1 MPLLLTRAEE
11 DAASMATRLPPGFEA
26 LIAPALAYEATG
38 SVAELVAAAPSR
50 PTLLVTTPR
59 SVAVAVA
66 LSAGRE
72 VVALAPRTSAA
83 LAAAGIGVR
92 PVSGGVEQAMA
103 TLTPASTLLLTSDL
117 GAEHAGRRWP
127 TLAVLVT
134 HRTVAPTSLPEA
146 AVALLASGAA
156 YAVFFAS
163 PSAVENFE
171 HLAPGAT
178 ARAAA
183 RYVHGASTAA
193 ALTARGLSSSPLPPG
208 A

>member
-11 DAASMATRLPPGFEA
+11 DAASTVARLPPEFEA
-26 LIAPALAYEATG
+26 VIAPALAYEATG
-38 SVAELVAAAPSR
+38 SVAELLAAAPSR

-59 SVAVAVA
+59 SVPVAVA
-66 LSAGRE
+66 LSVGRE

-83 LAAAGIGVR
+83 LVEAGVTVR
-92 PVSGGVEQAMA
+92 PVCGGVEQAMA
-103 TLTPASTLLLTSDL
+103 TLDPASTLLLTSDL
-117 GAEHAGRRWP
+117 GAHTAARRWP
-127 TLAVLVT
+127 TMAVLVT
-134 HRTVAPTSLPEA
+134 HRTVAPASLPAPA
-146 AVALLASGAA
+146 AALLASGTAF
-156 YAVFFAS
+156 AVFFAS

-171 HLAPGAT
+171 HLAPGAA

-193 ALTARGLSSSPLPPG
+193 ALTALGLSSSPLTLG

>member
-11 DAASMATRLPPGFEA
+11 DSESTAARLPPELEA
-26 LIAPALAYEATG
+26 VIAPALAYEATG
-38 SVAELVAAAPSR
+38 SVAALVAAAPAR
-50 PTLLVTTPR
+50 RTLLVTTPR

-72 VVALAPRTSAA
+72 VVALAPRTAA
-83 LAAAGIGVR
+83 ELTAAGVAVR
-92 PVSGGVEQAMA
+92 PVVGGVEQAMA
-103 TLTPASTLLLTSDL
+103 TLDPATTLLLTSDL
-117 GAEHAGRRWP
+117 GAEHAARRWP

-134 HRTVAPTSLPEA
+134 HRTVAPAALPPA
-146 AVALLASGAA
+146 ALSLLASGAA

-171 HLAPGAT
+171 RLAPGAA
-178 ARAAA
+178 ARASA
-183 RYVHGASTAA
+183 RYIHGVSTAA
-193 ALTARGLSSSPLPPG
+193 ALAARGLSSSPLPLG